1 MHLSRLATL
10 FIGVTVIAGCDDDVT
25 DVTTPPPLA
34 GVRFINSLSDTGAV
48 DIRVIDQVA
57 WSPVGNALAFRA
69 GTEHQPTEAKDRRF
83 RVFPTSTNPAIAS
96 QILLDTTL
104 TFTAGSKYTLL
115 LTGSARSN
123 TERFVVIN
131 DDHPTPAA
139 NQIAVRAV
147 NAATGAI
154 DAYFVNSATDPIAS
168 PPSAANLAPLAASA
182 YITRATAAA
191 ALRVTNAGSATV
203 TASAA
208 GPTAATPLP
217 GQFPAAGV
225 NSSGTAFSVYYFP
238 AGVSGSVNAPTT
250 GSASCT
256 GATPL
261 VTCNPTVIWFVDRVP
276 LP

>member
-10 FIGVTVIAGCDDDVT
+10 FIGLTVIVGCGDDVT
-25 DVTTPPPLA
+25 EVTTPPPLA

-48 DIRVIDQVA
+48 DIRAIDQVA

-139 NQIAVRAV
+139 GQIAVRAV

-154 DAYFVNSATDPIAS
+154 DAYFVNTATDPIAG
-168 PPSAANLAPLAASA
+168 PPSAANLAPLTASA

-203 TASAA
+203 NASAA
-208 GPTAATPLP
+208 GPTATAPLP
-217 GQFPAAGV
+217 GQFPVAGV

-238 AGVSGSVNAPTT
+238 IGVAGSPNAALTT
-250 GSASCT
+250 PG
-256 GATPL
+256 
-261 VTCNPTVIWFVDRVP
+261 VTWFVDRVP